1 MTKLIILPGAGGD
14 GSFFRK
20 ILEKLPDA
28 QVLVLNKQES
38 RREMTEYVL
47 ENAPENFFLLGHSM
61 GGWVAQ
67 EVAAKAPERVEK
79 LILLSSWTGVEKKN
93 QELLRMA
100 IPLIKA
106 GKLEDV
112 VDAQRPKMIYSPHL
126 NDPKFCEEL
135 NRCQFRQSEEVY
147 VKQLG
152 AILRDYS
159 TKHLL
164 EKISSETLIV
174 HGRQDELFPITEQ
187 EALHK
192 GIKNSRLKILEECG
206 HLAPIEQPEKL
217 LEQIELFL
225 SRK

>member
-1 MTKLIILPGAGGD
+1 MRQLIILPGAGGD

-20 ILEKLPDA
+20 ILKKFPDA
-28 QVLVLNKQES
+28 KVLVLNNQMN
-38 RREMTEYVL
+38 RREMAGYVL
-47 ENAPENFFLLGHSM
+47 QEAPEKFFLLGHSM

-93 QELLRMA
+93 QELLKMV
-100 IPLIKA
+100 IPVIKA

-112 VDAQRPKMIYSPHL
+112 VEAQRPKMIYPPRL

-135 NRCQFRQSEEVY
+135 VRCQFRQSEEVY
-147 VKQLG
+147 VQQLS

-164 EKISSETLIV
+164 EKISSPTLII
-174 HGRQDELFPITEQ
+174 HGRYDELFPLSEQ
-187 EALHK
+187 KALHK
-192 GIKNSRLKILEECG
+192 GIKNSQLKILEECG

-217 LEQIELFL
+217 LEQIELFI
-225 SRK
+225 SKK

>member
-28 QVLVLNKQES
+28 QVLVLNNQGT
-38 RREMTEYVL
+38 RREMADYVL
-47 ENAPENFFLLGHSM
+47 ENAPEKFFLLGHSM

-93 QELLRMA
+93 QTLLKMA
-100 IPLIKA
+100 IPVIKA

-112 VDAQRPKMIYSPHL
+112 VEAQLPKMVYPPFL
-126 NDPKFCEEL
+126 QDPKFREEL
-135 NRCQFRQSEEVY
+135 RHCQFRLSEEVY
-147 VKQLG
+147 IKQLG

-164 EKISSETLIV
+164 EKIFSETLII

-192 GIKNSRLKILEECG
+192 GIKNSLLKILEECG
-206 HLAPIEQPEKL
+206 HLAPIEQPVKL
-217 LEQIELFL
+217 LEEIQLFL